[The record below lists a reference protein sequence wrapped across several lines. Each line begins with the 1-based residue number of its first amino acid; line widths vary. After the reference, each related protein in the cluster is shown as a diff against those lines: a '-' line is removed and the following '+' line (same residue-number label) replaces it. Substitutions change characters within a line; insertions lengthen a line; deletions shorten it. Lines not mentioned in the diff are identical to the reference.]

1 LAHGLQT
8 LAPRLRFVP
17 QDRCDVL
24 ALSENS
30 DDVQM
35 VLAFEVKKNDGES
48 GDGPGTQTGNADV
61 SADPW

>member
-1 LAHGLQT
+1 
-8 LAPRLRFVP
+8 
-17 QDRCDVL
+17 
-24 ALSENS
+24 
-30 DDVQM
+30 M